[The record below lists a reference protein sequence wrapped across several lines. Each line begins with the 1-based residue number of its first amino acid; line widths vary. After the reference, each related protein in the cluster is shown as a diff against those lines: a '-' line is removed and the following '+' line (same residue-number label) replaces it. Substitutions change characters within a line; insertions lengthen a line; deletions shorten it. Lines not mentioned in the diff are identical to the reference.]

1 MRDAGTVRIFST
13 ALLVLLLMQS
23 GWADDKG
30 GISKIVERGKW
41 LVMVGGCADCHSP
54 KVFGPEGPMPDTTR
68 FLSGSPAG
76 TKVPDIPFDA
86 MGPDKWGALTTPD
99 LTVWA
104 GPWGVS
110 FTMNL
115 TPDVATGLGS
125 WTPEMFMKALRT
137 GKHMGEGRPIL
148 PPMPWPAIGQLKE
161 SDLRAIFAYLRTLK
175 PIANAI
181 HEPIA
186 PPAMHA
192 PGGGNGKQ

>member
-115 TPDVATGLGS
+115 TPDVVTGLGS
-125 WTPEMFMKALRT
+125 WTPEMFIKALRR
-137 GKHMGEGRPIL
+137 GRSQ
-148 PPMPWPAIGQLKE
+148 G
-161 SDLRAIFAYLRTLK
+161 DLCV
-175 PIANAI
+175 PANA
-181 HEPIA
+181 ETYC
-186 PPAMHA
+186 
-192 PGGGNGKQ
+192 QRYS